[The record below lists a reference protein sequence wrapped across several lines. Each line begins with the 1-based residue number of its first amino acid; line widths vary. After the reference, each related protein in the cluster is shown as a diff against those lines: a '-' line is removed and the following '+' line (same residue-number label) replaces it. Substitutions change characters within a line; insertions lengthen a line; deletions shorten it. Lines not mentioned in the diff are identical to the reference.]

1 MTKFPWRL
9 DVKKKKS
16 QMARKTLE
24 NQVRTSCATLD
35 FAGLDATDVGGLDC
49 GAGEGEKA
57 RFVGGGCFK
66 TRLFSVC
73 GEPEECEGMVNGLVR
88 E

>member
-1 MTKFPWRL
+1 
-9 DVKKKKS
+9 
-16 QMARKTLE
+16 MARKRLE
-24 NQVRTSCATLD
+24 NQVRTSCVTLD

-57 RFVGGGCFK
+57 RFVSGGCVE
-66 TRLFSVC
+66 TQLLSLC
-73 GEPEECEGMVNGLVR
+73 DEPEEGMVNGLVR